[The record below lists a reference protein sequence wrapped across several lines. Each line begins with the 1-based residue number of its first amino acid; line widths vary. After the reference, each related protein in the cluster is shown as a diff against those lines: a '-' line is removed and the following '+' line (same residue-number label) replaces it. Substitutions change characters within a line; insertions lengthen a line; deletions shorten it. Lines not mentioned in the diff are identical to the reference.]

1 MNFEALVSA
10 IVEKQFA
17 EPPLG
22 IRRMTMGACNEV
34 YSVELSSGS
43 VIVRMNENGRY
54 LKGSEKNIPIL
65 RSLGT
70 KVPEIL
76 VSDYSMQFV
85 PICYQVQSRLVGTD
99 LGQVISSL
107 SDGQLA
113 AIAQHVVAVFRSLQ
127 SVSTN
132 GKYGYFED
140 DDSGLYDSWS
150 EVMAAMIAE
159 VERRDTK
166 TGVVGGNL
174 LGVARQIFSDCKPYF
189 DSVPSICFYDDISS
203 KNVLV
208 HQGVFSG
215 VVDLDGLAYG
225 DPLEAIGRMKA
236 CWFGTRHGQVYLSEV
251 ERCLNLTERQ
261 RNIVTAYALLHR
273 ISWLSEKG
281 IQWNRNTSNTID
293 SEAVERDRKTIADL
307 YCLVTHQ

>member
-85 PICYQVQSRLVGTD
+85 PICYQQP
-99 LGQVISSL
+99 
-107 SDGQLA
+107 
-113 AIAQHVVAVFRSLQ
+113 HPLQ
-127 SVSTN
+127 
-132 GKYGYFED
+132 
-140 DDSGLYDSWS
+140 
-150 EVMAAMIAE
+150 
-159 VERRDTK
+159 
-166 TGVVGGNL
+166 
-174 LGVARQIFSDCKPYF
+174 
-189 DSVPSICFYDDISS
+189 
-203 KNVLV
+203 
-208 HQGVFSG
+208 
-215 VVDLDGLAYG
+215 
-225 DPLEAIGRMKA
+225 
-236 CWFGTRHGQVYLSEV
+236 
-251 ERCLNLTERQ
+251 
-261 RNIVTAYALLHR
+261 
-273 ISWLSEKG
+273 
-281 IQWNRNTSNTID
+281 
-293 SEAVERDRKTIADL
+293 
-307 YCLVTHQ
+307 